1 MIFARYTGMDKQ
13 FTRGKVYPA
22 MPEVE
27 SGDIVS
33 YNFIEV
39 ISDFG
44 KIVRVHPTLF
54 YSFEFLKEVYAVV
67 VKAFP
72 SPCPPCASSE
82 DLEVGRVVVL
92 SNAYSVPLL
101 ADNNKWEVAS
111 YEVKGFGL
119 RSQSGLEILDRTN
132 LSPGMV
138 IMDVDTQKWETVSIV
153 DECMWV
159 TTHGEGSLRTS
170 PEQFMFAVDREGDIL
185 VEPMVTCTNDGGRED
200 LTNGR
205 RYFVT
210 RGRVNP
216 RHGVGLSDTIV
227 HVINDLGKEDQYWF
241 ARFEL

>member
-67 VKAFP
+67 VKAF
-72 SPCPPCASSE
+72 E

-101 ADNNKWEVAS
+101 ADNNNKWQVAS

-119 RSQSGLEILDRTN
+119 RSQAGLEILDRTN

-138 IMDVDTQKWETVSIV
+138 IMDVDTEKWETVSIV

-205 RYFVT
+205 RYIVT
-210 RGRVNP
+210 RGNVNQGDV
-216 RHGVGLSDTIV
+216 RIDTIV
-227 HVINDLGKEDQYWF
+227 HLINDLGKEDQYWL
-241 ARFEL
+241 ARFEI

>member
-1 MIFARYTGMDKQ
+1 MIFTRYTGMDKQ

-67 VKAFP
+67 VKALL
-72 SPCPPCASSE
+72 

-101 ADNNKWEVAS
+101 ADKNKWQVAS

-119 RSQSGLEILDRTN
+119 RSQAGLEILDRTN

-138 IMDVDTQKWETVSIV
+138 IMDVDTEKWETVSIV

-205 RYFVT
+205 RYIVT
-210 RGRVNP
+210 RGKVNQGEV
-216 RHGVGLSDTIV
+216 RRDTMV
-227 HVINDLGKEDQYWF
+227 HLINDLGKEDQYWL
-241 ARFEL
+241 ARFEI